1 MVSGVGLCDDLFF
14 CGMESGGVGGDSWFV
29 DLGADFVWLVVV
41 YVWVI
46 VFLWYVVGNVVFVVG
61 YDVYLLCGFGCGGNV
76 LLIGIDGWCVGIL
89 DG

>member
-1 MVSGVGLCDDLFF
+1 M
-14 CGMESGGVGGDSWFV
+14 
-29 DLGADFVWLVVV
+29 